1 MKRFLRFVMAAV
13 VMFGAVACSQNES
26 LKEINGKEV
35 TTSLSINL
43 EGLNTRLA
51 GDSGMIDRVAWGVYD
66 HNTQQFLAPHSSYNS
81 EPAVFADGKAEIK
94 VTLFTGKK
102 YDLVF
107 FAYNSD
113 NKAYSIDWDNRKL
126 NVNYKDD
133 ANLENRD
140 AFFHIENEF
149 IAGPSREFTLKRP
162 FAQLNVGQS
171 LADYQNMID
180 KENAYVDKSSLTA
193 YAYAAMDLRN
203 GNVLG
208 NLQPV
213 TLQLKDVLDVDGV
226 EGNDHL
232 LIGNSEYKHIAMNY
246 LLVKEKEIMDVEFVF
261 HATDNNPGTYFTRKY
276 FAVPLQ
282 RNYRTNILGSIIS
295 DEAIF
300 TIVIDPI
307 FDGDHN
313 IDHIPA
319 SSDLLL
325 AAKLG
330 GEFVLTQDIVLTE
343 NLDILKDLVINLN
356 GYSIT
361 TIDCTISVVD
371 GANVTIK
378 GAKENSKMVHQA
390 TTNIPMIDVVNG
402 NLNLE
407 SGLYTSTTNGLGT
420 ADEMFGLIEVQNG
433 SSLTANNANIYAKDE
448 NGGIIAAV
456 IVNDGATLAGNG
468 SEFTADSKTGLN
480 SAAVYSYGD
489 VELTDCRLIGKSNH
503 TAAGNAYTATARG
516 LMGESGNV
524 TLNNCYAYGSHSGAT
539 VKGVLIVNGGT
550 YEGYGLGGLFV
561 AANEGPSY
569 IMDANLQ
576 MADMLEGYE
585 SDDVAGTNGA
595 GLYIGSNS
603 NVVVYMDNCQI
614 YGRIQ
619 PIVLRGSSG
628 EQNNHLYI
636 SNSSINLDYSNYGV
650 RLDKGGYLHIGK
662 GNNFDQ
668 SRVKK
673 NGGAWEATDAEYR
686 Q

>member
-26 LKEINGKEV
+26 LKEIGKEA
-35 TTSLSINL
+35 TTILSVNL
-43 EGLNTRLA
+43 EDLNTRLA
-51 GDSGMIDRVAWGVYD
+51 GDSGMIDRVAWGIYE
-66 HNTQQFLAPHSSYNS
+66 HNGQFLAPHSSANS
-81 EPAVFADGKAEIK
+81 EPAVFANGKAEIE

-107 FAYNSD
+107 FAYNSG
-113 NKAYSIDWDNRKL
+113 NKAYKVDWENRKL
-126 NVNYKDD
+126 DVNYNDLS
-133 ANLENRD
+133 NLENRD
-140 AFFHIENEF
+140 AFFHIENAF
-149 IAGPSREFTLKRP
+149 VAGPSKTFTLKRP

-171 LADYQNMID
+171 LADYKNMIE
-180 KENAYVDKSSLTA
+180 KENAFIDKSSLTA
-193 YAYAAMDLRN
+193 YAYAAMDLTT

-208 NLQPV
+208 ERQPV
-213 TLQLKDVLDVDGV
+213 TLTINNVIDVDGV

-232 LIGNSEYKHIAMNY
+232 TTGGVEYKHIAMNY
-246 LLVKEKEIMDVEFVF
+246 LLVNQKETMDVEFVF

-307 FDGDHN
+307 FNGDHN
-313 IDHIPA
+313 HDHIPA

-330 GEFVLTQDIVLTE
+330 GEFVLTKDIILTE
-343 NLDILKDLVINLN
+343 DLDILKNLVINLN

-378 GAKENSKMVHQA
+378 GTKENSKMVHQA
-390 TTNIPMIDVVNG
+390 TTNVPMIDVVNG
-402 NLNLE
+402 NLNLDG
-407 SGLYTSTTNGLGT
+407 GLYNSVTNGLGT
-420 ADEMFGLIEVQNG
+420 ADDMFGLIEAQNG
-433 SSLTANNANIYAKDE
+433 SSITTNNANIYAKDE
-448 NGGIIAAV
+448 NGGVIAAV

-516 LMGESGNV
+516 LMGESGSV

-569 IMDANLQ
+569 IMDAKLQ
-576 MADMLEGYE
+576 MADMLDGYE
-585 SDDVAGTNGA
+585 SDNIAGTNGA

-614 YGRIQ
+614 YGSKQ

-636 SNSSINLDYSNYGV
+636 SNSSINLDYINQGV
-650 RLDKGGYLHIGK
+650 RLDNGGYLHIGK

-673 NGGAWEATDAEYR
+673 NGGTWEATDAEYR
-686 Q
+686 R